1 MKKEEYQLNIYG
13 LWKPVKI
20 VRKEKK
26 WIKYIKIKYSKKKRG
41 VKMHN
46 YKYCYKL
53 YENGYLEGTSQ
64 EKLLNRKIAELEL
77 RLNNNRIIIE
87 RFNKA
92 LIYIQNKI
100 LYSEENNIECS
111 IDAFEVLDIMLGIE
125 EGV

>member
-1 MKKEEYQLNIYG
+1 MY
-13 LWKPVKI
+13 
-20 VRKEKK
+20 
-26 WIKYIKIKYSKKKRG
+26 
-41 VKMHN
+41 N

-64 EKLLNRKIAELEL
+64 ENLLNRKIAELEL

-100 LYSEENNIECS
+100 LYSEENDIECS
-111 IDAFEVLDIMLGIE
+111 IDGFEVLDIMLGIE